1 MAKHSMSRTEL
12 LIGEESLNK
21 IKNKKVVILGIGGVG
36 SFAVEALVRGGVGK
50 LVLVDDDIIC
60 ITNLN
65 RQIHATYKTVG
76 RSKVD
81 VMKERILEINPDC
94 EVTALRTYIDS
105 NNMDKIITKDV
116 DYVIDAIDSIT
127 SKIQVAIWC
136 ENNNK
141 KLISSMGTGNK
152 LDPTEFKVADIY
164 DTKICPLCRVM
175 RKELRRKGVK
185 HLKVV
190 YSVEEVLK
198 PAVDESIIDKKESVS
213 ERDSSKMWAGKRQVP
228 GSISFVPPVADMIIA
243 GEVIKDMIK

>member
-50 LVLVDDDIIC
+50 LILVDDDIIC

-228 GSISFVPPVADMIIA
+228 GSISFVPPVAGMIIA

>member
-36 SFAVEALVRGGVGK
+36 SFAVEALVRGGIGK

-76 RSKVD
+76 RAKVD

-228 GSISFVPPVADMIIA
+228 GSISFVPPVAGMIIA

>member
-76 RSKVD
+76 RAKVD

-105 NNMDKIITKDV
+105 NNMDKIITKDM

-198 PAVDESIIDKKESVS
+198 PAVDESIIDKKQSVS

-228 GSISFVPPVADMIIA
+228 GSISFVPPVAGMIIA

>member
-12 LIGEESLNK
+12 LIGEASLNK
-21 IKNKKVVILGIGGVG
+21 LKNKKVVILGIGGVG
-36 SFAVEALVRGGVGK
+36 SFAVEALVRGGIGE

-76 RSKVD
+76 RAKVD
-81 VMKERILEINPDC
+81 VMKERILEINPNC

-127 SKIQVAIWC
+127 SKIEVAIWC

-164 DTKICPLCRVM
+164 DTKVCPLCRVM

-198 PAVDESIIDKKESVS
+198 PAVDESIIHKKESVS

-228 GSISFVPPVADMIIA
+228 GSISFVPPVAGMIIA
-243 GEVIKDMIK
+243 GEVIKDMIR